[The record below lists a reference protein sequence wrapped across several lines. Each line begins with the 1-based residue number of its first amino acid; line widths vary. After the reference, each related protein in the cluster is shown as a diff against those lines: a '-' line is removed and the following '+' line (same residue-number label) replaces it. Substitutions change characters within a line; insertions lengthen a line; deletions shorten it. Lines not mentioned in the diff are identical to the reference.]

1 MTFHFR
7 SFPTFRYMKNYVLNY
22 QKLKKTPR
30 SILLGGNGNFCSHQ
44 PFSRAEEQRDPFFSL
59 SLWRTRETIRCS
71 LNCAGRHFYPCSSAG
86 DTVSQPSFYFI
97 PATGY
102 GIVFF
107 ALAYGSRVNKISRNK
122 LFVFN
127 GLVSLQGSK
136 LGSDFS
142 WRSSTSSPI
151 DRLPDA
157 AEPTTTSH
165 KRSQVIRL
173 LYAHGARLLN
183 VNLELIGFHVKFV
196 CLYY

>member
-1 MTFHFR
+1 MEIFVLTSHFHA
-7 SFPTFRYMKNYVLNY
+7 
-22 QKLKKTPR
+22 LKSSAILFFLYRCDAHGRRFAAAWTAR
-30 SILLGGNGNFCSHQ
+30 AAISTQARLLGIRYRNL
-44 PFSRAEEQRDPFFSL
+44 PFTL
-59 SLWRTRETIRCS
+59 SQQL
-71 LNCAGRHFYPCSSAG
+71 
-86 DTVSQPSFYFI
+86 DTVSS
-97 PATGY
+97 
-102 GIVFF
+102 FF